1 MESLYPPSVFPG
13 LYTLAWAIPSL
24 AIVSVPVL
32 IHLINMLR
40 HRRVEWAAMEFL
52 LLSQKKHRTWIILKQ
67 LLLLLLRMAAVAA
80 VVFIV
85 AQPLLYNQWGN
96 LLGGATTHHI
106 VLLDDSFSMSDR
118 WGDTSAFNEAKK
130 VIRRL
135 GEQAAEQSERQ
146 AFTLIRFS
154 RCGGG
159 RKPDLSKETVN
170 KGAFLDQLNSVLNKI
185 EVSETA
191 AEPVEALRLIID
203 QTGEA
208 EGERR
213 VVYLLSDFRARQWK
227 EPSELRNLLLELNA
241 SNTEVYLINCVD
253 QARPNLAITELA
265 PVEGIRAAGVS
276 FFMKVTVHN
285 YGRTAVRNVP
295 VLLEEDGSARPAVTF
310 SEIPAGRSATE
321 QFEVNFPTAGEHVI
335 TARLE
340 PDPVAADNR
349 RYCLLN
355 LPAEVPVLLID
366 GSPDQLDAKCIAW
379 ASAPGGSV
387 RTGIRPQIETPR
399 FLSIKTLD
407 EFRAVYVLNVDRL
420 EKSAIAALERFLQ
433 SGGGVGFFV
442 GDNTGSAFFNN
453 QLYRNGEGIFPVP
466 LKAPAELPI
475 DRVEQA
481 PCILPTGPEVFQDF
495 VDDSSLLARVLVQ
508 KYYAVADGWRPP
520 PESTVQILARL
531 RNGAP
536 FAVRKTWGKEARGR
550 VVAILTT
557 AAPVWN
563 NWTSEPSFVPV
574 VHRMHQY
581 LVGQPPDTSR
591 LVGTPLKVEFAGSE
605 YLPTMWIFTP
615 GDDSSPAASFD
626 AQAGPAGAKEGVFA
640 DTDKAGVYQV
650 RLTKAAS
657 GDPELRRFVYNVD
670 PAEGDLTTVSRQEL
684 AQRLEGVKYQ
694 YEQASV
700 FHYAVAA
707 MAGYNLGEKLLY
719 ILVVLLMIEQVLAYA
734 CSYHPSARQP
744 LAAKGGAR

>member
-24 AIVSVPVL
+24 AIVAVPVL

-52 LLSQKKHRTWIILKQ
+52 LISQKKHRTWIILKQ

-106 VLLDDSFSMSDR
+106 VLVDDSFSMSDR

-135 GEQAAEQSERQ
+135 AEQAAEQSERQ

-154 RCGGG
+154 QCGGG
-159 RKPDLSKETVN
+159 RKPDMSKETVN
-170 KGAFLDQLNSVLNKI
+170 KGAFLDSLSSVLNKLQ
-185 EVSETA
+185 VSDTA
-191 AEPVEALRLIID
+191 VGPAECLRLIID
-203 QTGEA
+203 QTGES

-213 VVYLLSDFRARQWK
+213 VVYLLSDYRAKEWK
-227 EPSELRNLLLELNA
+227 EPAELRNLLLELNA
-241 SNTEVYLINCVD
+241 SGTEVYLINCVD
-253 QARPNLAITELA
+253 QMRPNLAITSLA

-276 FFMKVTVHN
+276 FFMKVTVRN
-285 YGRTAVRNVP
+285 FGKTTVRNVP
-295 VLLEEDGSARPAVTF
+295 VLLEEDGHGRPAITIA
-310 SEIPAGRSATE
+310 EIPAGQSVTE
-321 QFEVNFPTAGEHVI
+321 QFEVNFPVAGEHVI

-340 PDPVAADNR
+340 PDAVAADNR

-355 LPAEVPVLLID
+355 IPAEVPVLLVD

-379 ASAPGGSV
+379 ASAPGGAV
-387 RTGIRPQIETPR
+387 RTGIRPQIESPR
-399 FLSIKTLD
+399 YLSVKTLD
-407 EFRAVYVLNVDRL
+407 EFRAVYVLNVERL
-420 EKSAIAALERFLQ
+420 EKSAITALESFLEA
-433 SGGGVGFFV
+433 GGGVGFFV
-442 GDNTGSAFFNN
+442 GENTSAAFFNS

-481 PCILPTGPEVFQDF
+481 PCIIPVGPEVFQDF

-508 KYYAVADGWRPP
+508 KYFAVADGWRPP
-520 PESTVQILARL
+520 AESTVQILARL

-536 FAVRKTWGKEARGR
+536 LAVRKTWGKDARGR
-550 VVAILTT
+550 VAAILTT

-563 NWTSEPSFVPV
+563 NWTSEPTFVPI

-581 LVGQPPDTSR
+581 LVGKTPDTSR
-591 LVGTPLKVEFAGSE
+591 LVGAPLQVQFSGSE
-605 YLPTMWIFTP
+605 YLPTIWVFTP

-626 AQAGPAGAKEGVFA
+626 ATTGSGGMKEGVFTE
-640 DTDKAGVYQV
+640 TDRAGVYQV
-650 RLTKAAS
+650 RLTRTAT
-657 GDPELRRFVYNVD
+657 GDQEIRRYVYNVD
-670 PAEGDLTTVSRQEL
+670 PDEGDLTTVSRQEL
-684 AQRLEGVKYQ
+684 AQRLEAVKYQ
-694 YEQASV
+694 YEQASA

-744 LAAKGGAR
+744 SAAKGGAR